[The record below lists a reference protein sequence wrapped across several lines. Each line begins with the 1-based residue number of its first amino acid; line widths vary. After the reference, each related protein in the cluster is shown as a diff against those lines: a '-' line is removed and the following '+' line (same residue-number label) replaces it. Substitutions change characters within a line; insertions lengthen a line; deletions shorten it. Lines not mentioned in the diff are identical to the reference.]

1 MLADTSTAAKFEV
14 LETLLRQGY
23 QSDLIDRTLEKIIA
37 LETENIRKQLSD
49 ILSKIRR
56 FEKQYEMTSEDF
68 YRSYERG
75 EMGDSVDFM
84 EWSSLYDMSHLLEHH
99 LALLTR

>member
-37 LETENIRKQLSD
+37 LETANIRK
-49 ILSKIRR
+49 K
-56 FEKQYEMTSEDF
+56 
-68 YRSYERG
+68 
-75 EMGDSVDFM
+75 
-84 EWSSLYDMSHLLEHH
+84 
-99 LALLTR
+99 